1 MDKLRA
7 LEYCLAAAETGS
19 LSAAARRL
27 DVSVAAV
34 SKQINAFESALGFR
48 LFERHA
54 AGLTVTGVGATFLEN
69 GRDTLA
75 RFAEA
80 EDLARTAASGVSGTV
95 VVGVQPVVA
104 QEVLCDALPQFHAK
118 YPDIQIDLRY
128 FLQPTE
134 AQLSGVDVL
143 LAIGWP
149 QGVGDLVTK
158 VIGATTF
165 VICAAPAYWERR
177 GVPSHPTGLVDHDCL
192 CIRSRTGTV
201 MDLWRFER
209 GDEQVAVPV
218 RGWLISDNSHRDTV
232 LRTALAG
239 GGVMRLIDWNALPGK
254 ELHNGGLVPV
264 LTDWRHLD
272 VPGVNLHY
280 PPSVR
285 RIPRVR
291 AFIDFASALF
301 EQIEHLR
308 QNRIPATASP
318 DWLLARRSKASRTTG

>member
-7 LEYCLAAAETGS
+7 LEYCLAAADTGS
-19 LSAAARRL
+19 LSAAARKL

-34 SKQINAFESALGFR
+34 SKQISAFEQELGFR
-48 LFERHA
+48 LFERS
-54 AGLTVTGVGATFLEN
+54 AGGLIVTGVGATFLES

-75 RFAEA
+75 RFVEA
-80 EDLARTAASGVSGTV
+80 QDLARTAASGVSGTV
-95 VVGVQPVVA
+95 VVGVQPAVA

-134 AQLSGVDVL
+134 SQLAGVDVL

-158 VIGATTF
+158 VIGATAF

-177 GVPSHPTGLVDHDCL
+177 GIPSHPSDLADHDCL
-192 CIRSRTGTV
+192 CIRARSGTV

-209 GDEQVAVPV
+209 DGEQVAVPV
-218 RGWLISDNSHRDTV
+218 SGWLLSDNSHRDTV

-254 ELHNGGLVPV
+254 ELDSGKLVPV
-264 LTDWRHLD
+264 LTDWRPLD

-301 EQIEHLR
+301 EHIEHLR
-308 QNRIPATASP
+308 MNQLPATASP
-318 DWLLARRSKASRTTG
+318 DWLLARRSRASRSA